1 MLKLEIVTCKV
12 DLCFLVKVL
21 VQEILNYFFL
31 KSVTIIEKF
40 VVLVNSKE
48 KV

>member
-1 MLKLEIVTCKV
+1 MLKLETVTCKV

-21 VQEILNYFFL
+21 VQKILNYFFL